1 MHCGCIARNLENIRI
16 QTAQN
21 VGPNFGNAAFEKGQM
36 STGMLTNR
44 IFWIVIENEIYC
56 CVEPN
61 FRHVNLIMK
70 TVLRIGSH
78 WINQQKKKQKKSEG
92 WHRDFFICHLQI
104 LLCSRIK
111 EIFRTDFITF
121 SLSLCLWVCGAYC
134 STHRIMLH
142 IFKPTTKSCSIN
154 SSQ

>member
-1 MHCGCIARNLENIRI
+1 MKRFRRIDLIKFHCDSQCITDVSRNLENIRI

-78 WINQQKKKQKKSEG
+78 
-92 WHRDFFICHLQI
+92 
-104 LLCSRIK
+104 
-111 EIFRTDFITF
+111 
-121 SLSLCLWVCGAYC
+121 
-134 STHRIMLH
+134 
-142 IFKPTTKSCSIN
+142 
-154 SSQ
+154 